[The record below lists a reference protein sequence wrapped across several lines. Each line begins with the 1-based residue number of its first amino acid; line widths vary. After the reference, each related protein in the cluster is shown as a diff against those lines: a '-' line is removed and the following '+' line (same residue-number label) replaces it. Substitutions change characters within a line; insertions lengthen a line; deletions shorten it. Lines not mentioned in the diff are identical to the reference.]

1 MTVQNLENLQRIFSN
16 LGCLSTFVTIS
27 DIVIVIVITV
37 GAQWRGI
44 GQSKEPKI

>member
-27 DIVIVIVITV
+27 DIVIVITV